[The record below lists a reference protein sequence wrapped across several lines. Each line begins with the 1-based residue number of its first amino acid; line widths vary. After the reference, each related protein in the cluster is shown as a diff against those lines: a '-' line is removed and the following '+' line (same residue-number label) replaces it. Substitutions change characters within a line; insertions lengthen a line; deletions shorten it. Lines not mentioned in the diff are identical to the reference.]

1 MQEIE
6 IDFFRRE
13 DAPGVARLFRQVYG
27 DGYPVDIYYK
37 PERLIEENA
46 ARRIISTVVRT
57 KDGEVV
63 GHDALII
70 LDPDARLYENA
81 AGLILPAFRG
91 KGTFFRLMSHTIR
104 DTAKQFGLTEIIGEP
119 VCNHTQLQKMCAQL
133 DYKET
138 GLEVDLMPAAAYTT
152 EQSAR
157 GRVSVMLGYFLHK
170 PVKRAV
176 YMPAV
181 YRNEMEFLYSGL
193 GFERTFAEPAANL
206 PADGNSEGKMDIYD
220 FAQVARIVVHRI
232 GSDFDVFISRLESEA
247 RKRGV
252 MVFQIWLP
260 LTSPFVASAADALRR
275 HGFFIGGLLPNRFSE
290 GDGLLMQKAMHE
302 TDWEGMALYT
312 ERARRIAAIVR
323 TDSRRAAKQI

>member
-1 MQEIE
+1 VQEIE
-6 IDFFRRE
+6 IDFFRNE
-13 DAPGVARLFRQVYG
+13 DAPGVAQLFRRVYG
-27 DGYPVDIYYK
+27 DGYPVDLYYK
-37 PERLIEENA
+37 PERLIEEND

-70 LDPDARLYENA
+70 LEPDARLYENA

-91 KGTFFRLMSHTIR
+91 QGTFFRLMSHTIQ

-138 GLEVDLMPAAAYTT
+138 GLEADLMPAAAYTT

-170 PVKRAV
+170 PEKRAV
-176 YMPAV
+176 YIPAV
-181 YRNEMEFLYSGL
+181 YRDEIEFLYSGL
-193 GFERTFAEPAANL
+193 GFERIFSEPAADL
-206 PADGNSEGKMDIYD
+206 PAATESQGKMDIYD
-220 FAQVARIVVHRI
+220 FAQVARIAVHCI
-232 GSDFDVFISRLESEA
+232 GSDFDTFITRLESEA
-247 RKRGV
+247 RGRSV
-252 MVFQIWLP
+252 TVFQIWLP
-260 LTSPFVASAADALRR
+260 LTSPFVTAAADALRR
-275 HGFFIGGLLPNRFSE
+275 CGYFIGGLLPNRFSD
-290 GDGLLMQKAMHE
+290 GDGLLMQKAMYE
-302 TDWEGMALYT
+302 TNWDAMALYT

-323 TDSRRAAKQI
+323 NDQKEVGHRA